1 MTTVNKTTQPI
12 KAKDIVRKWHLID
25 AKGKV
30 VGRAA
35 TEVAGLLIGKH
46 KPNYVSY
53 LDCGDTVVVINAG
66 LIEITGS
73 KNTDKLYSRYSGY
86 PGGLT
91 KESFNV
97 LMKKS
102 PSKIVRH
109 AVSGMLPKNKHRDPR
124 LARLFIY
131 KDERHPYGYKF
142 EVIHKESK

>member
-1 MTTVNKTTQPI
+1 MSTVNKTTQSI
-12 KAKDIVRKWHLID
+12 KAKDVIRSWHLID

-35 TEVAGLLIGKH
+35 TEIAGLLMGKH
-46 KPNYVSY
+46 KANYVSY
-53 LDCGDTVVVINAG
+53 LDVGDTVVVINAG

-102 PSKIVRH
+102 PTKIIRH
-109 AVSGMLPKNKHRDPR
+109 AVSGMLPKNKHRDMR

-131 KDERHPYGYKF
+131 KDEKHPYEYKF
-142 EVIHKESK
+142 EVTKKVTK